1 MSLHLNPPFA
11 QTLRDLGRPAV
22 GMWVCSGS
30 PVAAEICAG
39 SGMDW
44 LLVDAEHGVVSLE
57 TVQELLQVAAAYPVQ
72 SVVRLPSLDVVAI
85 KQFLDAGAQN
95 LLIPM
100 VDDAAA
106 AELAVAATRYPPAGV
121 RGVGSALSRSARWG
135 GVAGYLT
142 EAEKYI
148 SLCVQ
153 IESATAVENA
163 AEICAVEGLA
173 GVFVGPSDLAAS
185 MGLLGQQNHPDV
197 VAAVKRVIGTARAAG
212 LPVGVN
218 AFDPQIAQDYLDA
231 GADFILVAAD
241 VQLLALESKK
251 LAARFIS
258 GYSADSQ
265 PAGGGTDVGY

>member
-1 MSLHLNPPFA
+1 MSLRLNSPFA
-11 QTLRDLGRPAV
+11 QTLDTLGRPAV

-39 SGMDW
+39 SGLDW
-44 LLVDAEHGVVSLE
+44 LLIDAEHGVVSLE
-57 TVQELLQVAAAYPVQ
+57 TVQNLLQVTAAYPVQ
-72 SVVRLPSLDVVAI
+72 SMVRLPQLDVVAV

-100 VDDAAA
+100 IDTAQMARD
-106 AELAVAATRYPPAGV
+106 AVAATRYPPEGV

-135 GVAGYLT
+135 GVEGYLT
-142 EAEKYI
+142 EAQKYI
-148 SLCVQ
+148 SLFVQ

-163 AEICAVEGLA
+163 EEICAVDGLA

-185 MGLLGQQNHPDV
+185 MGLLGQQNHPQV
-197 VAAVKRVIGTARAAG
+197 VDAVKRVIEIARAAG
-212 LPVGVN
+212 VKVGVN
-218 AFDPQIAQDYLDA
+218 AFDPAQAEDYLAA

-251 LAARFIS
+251 LAARFIQDAAP
-258 GYSADSQ
+258 GSA
-265 PAGGGTDVGY
+265 DVGY

>member
-1 MSLHLNPPFA
+1 MSLRLNPPFA
-11 QTLRDLGRPAV
+11 STLRDLGRPAV

-57 TVQELLQVAAAYPVQ
+57 TVQQLLQVAAAYPVQ

-100 VDDAAA
+100 VDDARA

-148 SLCVQ
+148 SLFVQ

-197 VAAVKRVIGTARAAG
+197 VAAVKRVIGVAHAAG

-218 AFDPQIAQDYLDA
+218 AFDPAQAEDYLAA

-241 VQLLALESKK
+241 VQLLALESKR
-251 LAARFIS
+251 LAARFI
-258 GYSADSQ
+258 GGHSAGSQ
-265 PAGGGTDVGY
+265 PAGGSTDVGY

>member
-1 MSLHLNPPFA
+1 MSLRLEPPFGQHL
-11 QTLRDLGRPAV
+11 QTLGRPAV

-39 SGMDW
+39 SGLDW
-44 LLVDAEHGVVSLE
+44 LLIDGEHGVASLE
-57 TVQELLQVAAAYPVQ
+57 TVQQLLQVAAAYPVQ
-72 SVVRLPSLDVVAI
+72 TVVRLPSLDVVAI

-100 VDDAAA
+100 VDTAQMAQ
-106 AELAVAATRYPPAGV
+106 EAVAATRYPPAGV

-135 GVAGYLT
+135 GVPGYLA

-148 SLCVQ
+148 SLFVQ
-153 IESATAVENA
+153 IESAAAVANA
-163 AEICAVEGLA
+163 EEICAVEGLA

-185 MGLLGQQNHPDV
+185 MGLLGQQNHPQV
-197 VAAVKRVIGTARAAG
+197 VEAVKRVIAVARAAG
-212 LPVGVN
+212 VKVGVN
-218 AFDPQIAQDYLDA
+218 AFDPAQAEDYLAA

-251 LAARFIS
+251 LAARFVQEAAA
-258 GYSADSQ
+258 GSA
-265 PAGGGTDVGY
+265 DVGY